1 MAAWP
6 AALSSTTGEAD
17 AAADVEAVHAQ
28 SVHSTHSVRPARVA
42 NRPLL
47 TDPDA
52 RFAAVPTPAVSK
64 NFHRVVLAVLA
75 GAAGLVLGA
84 CGGSGSSS
92 DAKSLLNQTFSGT
105 HAVNSGNLSFSLT
118 VNPSGSST
126 LRGPITVSFGGPFQS
141 LGKGKLPAS
150 NFSISIGALGR
161 SGSLSILSTG
171 ANGYVTL
178 QGTSYQLPA
187 ATFQKLESSFA
198 GITSSGGGSTGSGA
212 LSKLGIKPLQ
222 WVSNPSVVGK
232 ESVGGVDTTHIRA
245 GIDVSAMLKDIST
258 ILQKAST
265 LGVSGASTLQSGIP
279 DATRTRIAA
288 TVKNP
293 SFDVWTGNSDKTL
306 RQLTLN
312 LTVPVSGQISTLLGG
327 LRTAQIGMNMKYA
340 NLNQPQTITAPTNL
354 RPFSEFTTKLRS
366 FLATVQ
372 SAGAAAATGAGSA
385 SGAGTTTP
393 GAGAGS
399 SGAGSATPAA
409 PSTQGTNSAVQRY
422 SNCLQAAGQDVAKMQ
437 SCQSLLSGQ

>member
-1 MAAWP
+1 
-6 AALSSTTGEAD
+6 
-17 AAADVEAVHAQ
+17 
-28 SVHSTHSVRPARVA
+28 
-42 NRPLL
+42 L
-47 TDPDA
+47 T
-52 RFAAVPTPAVSK
+52 K
-64 NFHRVVLAVLA
+64 NFHRALLALVAGAAVLA
-75 GAAGLVLGA
+75 LVA
-84 CGGSGSSS
+84 CGSSS
-92 DAKSLLNQTFSGT
+92 TPDARSLLNQTFSGT

-126 LRGPITVSFGGPFQS
+126 LRTPITVSFGGPFQS

-150 NFSISIGALGR
+150 NFSISIGAQGR

-171 ANGYVTL
+171 TSGYVTL

-187 ATFQKLESSFA
+187 AAFQKLESSFA
-198 GITSSGGGSTGSGA
+198 GITSSGGGSAGSGA

-222 WVSNPSVVGK
+222 WVTNPSVVGK
-232 ESVGGVDTTHIRA
+232 ESVGGVNTTHIRA
-245 GIDVSAMLKDIST
+245 GIDVNALLKDMST
-258 ILQKAST
+258 ILQRAST
-265 LGVSGASTLQSGIP
+265 LGVTGASTLAGGIP

-293 SFDVWTGNSDKTL
+293 TFDVWTGDSDKTL

-327 LRTAQIGMNMKYA
+327 LSSARIGMNMKYA

-366 FLATVQ
+366 LLGAVQ
-372 SAGAAAATGAGSA
+372 GAAGAATGAGSGSA
-385 SGAGTTTP
+385 SGS
-393 GAGAGS
+393 GS
-399 SGAGSATPAA
+399 GSGSATPAA
-409 PSTQGTNSAVQRY
+409 PSTSGTSSAVQRY

-437 SCQSLLSGQ
+437 SCQSLLSGK

>member
-1 MAAWP
+1 
-6 AALSSTTGEAD
+6 
-17 AAADVEAVHAQ
+17 
-28 SVHSTHSVRPARVA
+28 VR
-42 NRPLL
+42 
-47 TDPDA
+47 
-52 RFAAVPTPAVSK
+52 TPPIRR
-64 NFHRVVLAVLA
+64 NFHRGLLALLA
-75 GAAGLVLGA
+75 GAAVLVLSA
-84 CGGSGSSS
+84 CGGSSSS
-92 DAKSLLNQTFSGT
+92 GDAKSLLNQTFSGT

-171 ANGYVTL
+171 TNGYVTL

-198 GITSSGGGSTGSGA
+198 GIASSGGASTGSGA

-222 WVSNPSVVGK
+222 WVTNPAVVGK
-232 ESVGGVDTTHIRA
+232 ESVGGADTTHIRA
-245 GIDVSAMLKDIST
+245 GIDVNTMLKDVST
-258 ILQKAST
+258 ILQKASS
-265 LGVSGASTLQSGIP
+265 LGVTGASSLQGGIP
-279 DATRTRIAA
+279 DATRTRIAS

-327 LRTAQIGMNMKYA
+327 LSAAQIGMNMKYA
-340 NLNQPQTITAPTNL
+340 NLNQPQTITAPTTL

-372 SAGAAAATGAGSA
+372 SAGAAVTGTGTA
-385 SGAGTTTP
+385 S
-393 GAGAGS
+393 S
-399 SGAGSATPAA
+399 SSSSSATPTTPTA
-409 PSTQGTNSAVQRY
+409 PSTSGTSGTSTAVQRY

-437 SCQSLLSGQ
+437 SCQSLLSGK